1 MILTLLPH
9 YVPISSSQ
17 VERYAT
23 TVLSALMS
31 GLEDKEDVDDLM
43 TLASMSGLAAVLAE
57 IEEPHVRA
65 ILINITLNIRLGF
78 QKVGTGRWFRCL
90 VHAPCHS
97 SNHDCVALNLCTK
110 IHA

>member
-1 MILTLLPH
+1 MISLTFVIVVVLPLLPR

-78 QKVGTGRWFRCL
+78 QKVLCMS
-90 VHAPCHS
+90 CHS
-97 SNHDCVALNLCTK
+97 SHPACVALNLCIK
-110 IHA
+110 IDA